1 MKTDS
6 ILEELYATR
15 AKMMQAAGNDFN
27 RLFDQMRERHQ
38 AYEVAHPEVQWVDFS
53 QTRKATPQPKTA

>member
-15 AKMMQAAGNDFN
+15 AKMMEAAGNDFD
-27 RLFDQMRERHQ
+27 RLLAQMRERH
-38 AYEVAHPEVQWVDFS
+38 
-53 QTRKATPQPKTA
+53 

>member
-15 AKMMQAAGNDFN
+15 AKMMHDAGNDFN
-27 RLFDQMRERHQ
+27 VLFDQMRQRHQ
-38 AYEVAHPEVQWVDFS
+38 AYEAQHPEIVWVDFS
-53 QTRKATPQPKTA
+53 KQYANQRLSAG